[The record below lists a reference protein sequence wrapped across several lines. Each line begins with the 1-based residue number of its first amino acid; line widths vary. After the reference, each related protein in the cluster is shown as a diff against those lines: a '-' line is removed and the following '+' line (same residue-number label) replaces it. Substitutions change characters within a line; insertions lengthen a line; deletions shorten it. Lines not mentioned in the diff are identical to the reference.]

1 MFLYF
6 FMVFLVIITLINEQF
21 GFLINIK
28 HYLKTNSGW
37 HIQRTRQWVVD
48 TTFFEQF
55 WKRPEI
61 LFQVVR
67 HVYMVA
73 QQPSSDEI
81 FFFLLLPLFPIFALS
96 FTHAFQ
102 KIKCVL
108 SVCTCINFGPYF
120 VLLFVLL
127 LMLFKLILFFNFSL
141 KIRFHLIFLSNLVI
155 LLLISIIFVFFIIFL
170 IYFIFQFHP
179 YLFYF
184 I

>member
-1 MFLYF
+1 
-6 FMVFLVIITLINEQF
+6 MVFLVIITLINEQF

-48 TTFFEQF
+48 TTLFEQF

-81 FFFLLLPLFPIFALS
+81 FFFLLLPLFPLFALS
-96 FTHAFQ
+96 FTPAFP